1 MGKPEK
7 RPMPRVIREDSA
19 DDLGLEG
26 FAAEPDDQG
35 LSLEELGD
43 AYAALMVKGADPYAE
58 AKQHSPAANDPE
70 EETAES
76 TLAAEDWPPQ
86 VIRGEDEA
94 ACEITPRSILEAILF
109 VGHPSGEPL
118 TSQQIS
124 GLMRGVIPSEV
135 DDLVGQLNEAYAA
148 EGAVY
153 TILSVGPGYRLQ
165 LREEYAGLRDKFLG
179 RVKEARLS
187 QATVDILAIV
197 AYKQPIAQAEV
208 DRLRGK
214 PSGGLLSQLV
224 RRDLL
229 QVEHAGRKGAKSV
242 YTTTPRFLDLFGLD
256 SLADLPQSQEDAR
269 GM

>member
-1 MGKPEK
+1 MRKPAEN
-7 RPMPRVIREDSA
+7 RPLPRVIREDSV

-26 FAAEPDDQG
+26 FAADPDDQG

-43 AYAALMVKGADPYAE
+43 AYAALMVKGADPYAASHE
-58 AKQHSPAANDPE
+58 QAPAEGISTE
-70 EETAES
+70 EVDKASAAES
-76 TLAAEDWPPQ
+76 APPQ

-94 ACEITPRSILEAILF
+94 SCEITPKSILEAILF

-135 DDLVGQLNEAYAA
+135 DDLVDQLNAAYAS

-153 TILSVGPGYRLQ
+153 AIQNVGPGYRLQ

-242 YTTTPRFLDLFGLD
+242 YTTTSRFLDLFGLD
-256 SLADLPQSQEDAR
+256 SLADLPRNQEDER
-269 GM
+269 